1 LKCFFPDGPCQ
12 INPKSRK
19 RCIYCRLSACL
30 QAGMHRNNNT
40 TEEITRSQQRVE
52 DKHRSL
58 VEQKYT
64 RAQLVTLDL
73 LHADRSSLNTNQ
85 WSVISNITHIYDRLF
100 DELKQ
105 KIHHL
110 HISDVTKP
118 LKMCLK
124 ISNYQQ
130 LVETYFKFIP
140 PFLESIPDY
149 QSLKSS
155 DRLTLFH
162 HNTKILTGINSYYTA
177 STTGFVPY
185 LHKNYAPIFRMH
197 DGPELV
203 FEIERLRQRMDTVFH
218 TDSILIKL
226 VLVIFAFGNITPCLL
241 FTTEMISKSMDDEMK
256 FSKKTFAVQNDY
268 VDILWRYMLFR
279 FRHEKIVV
287 HLYSNIIY
295 DCLRLQNISYQVVE
309 KNDLHKNVF
318 EHLIEEV
325 ETKLNLEDQI

>member
-105 KIHHL
+105 KIHRL
-110 HISDVTKP
+110 HMFDVVKP
-118 LKMCLK
+118 IKMRLKAL
-124 ISNYQQ
+124 NYQQ
-130 LVETYFKFIP
+130 LVVTYFTFIP
-140 PFLESIPDY
+140 PFLERIPDY
-149 QSLKSS
+149 ESLKLS
-155 DRLTLFH
+155 DRLTLIH
-162 HNTKILTGINSYYTA
+162 QNMIKLTGIHSHYMA
-177 STTGFVPY
+177 SITGFIPY
-185 LHKNYAPIFRMH
+185 FHKNYAVIMNMIY
-197 DGPELV
+197 GS
-203 FEIERLRQRMDTVFH
+203 EIVSEYERLRQRMDTIFH
-218 TDSILIKL
+218 ADLILIKL
-226 VLVIFAFGNITPCLL
+226 VLVIFTFSNVTPYLS
-241 FTTEMISKSMDDEMK
+241 FATDKISKSMKDEMM
-256 FSKKTFAVQNDY
+256 FSKELFAVQNDY

-287 HLYSNIIY
+287 RLYSNIVY
-295 DCLRLQNISYQVVE
+295 NCLHVQNFSRQVAE
-309 KNDLHKNVF
+309 QNDLHKNIF
-318 EHLIEEV
+318 DNLIEKFD
-325 ETKLNLEDQI
+325 TKLNLQDEI